1 MKKDKKSIGK
11 FKNNVTSIF
20 DPHHGIERQSLWMA
34 TSVVLLIGGFGY
46 SQMHYNHHQYETLM
60 TVDQSGSTATFS
72 KTSSTTLKLGKT
84 HLSTNGKTAFIPITF
99 NSTDNVGIHAN
110 DYKVYIGASTG
121 DKMSYK
127 VRGQMIMYGSNGRAV
142 IVLKSNKKIVNEPL
156 ALFILNNKK
165 VSTVD
170 EADAD
175 STIEKNGTSSEFGKY
190 DVAAFKVNP
199 GAIDVKH
206 HDRLDAQTFQ
216 VQNIYEELFG
226 SDDIKKIHKQI
237 GKDNKQIDTYKNA
250 ATALV
255 ERLQS
260 EGYTVPSEPAWMKSS
275 WRPFDAVNLETGRTA
290 NGRSALSYQPD
301 SSSDNDR
308 DSVKFPDNLKNS
320 DGTTTDDAN
329 NNSNNDSST
338 SSTSSS
344 ASSSDNPNGKTQ
356 SNPSTQWTNLQ
367 TAWSQIKTL
376 KRDIYITQYAQV
388 YKIRKQERSIL
399 NQSSMSSP
407 KHFKQ
412 IEKK

>member
-1 MKKDKKSIGK
+1 MVKKDKKSTGK

-20 DPHHGIERQSLWMA
+20 DPHHIIERQSVWMA

-46 SQMHYNHHQYETLM
+46 SQMHYNHRQYETLM

-72 KTSSTTLKLGKT
+72 KTSSTTLTLGKT

-110 DYKVYIGASTG
+110 NYKVYVGASTG
-121 DKMSYK
+121 KKMSYK

-142 IVLKSNKKIVNEPL
+142 IVLKSNKKITNEPL

-175 STIEKNGTSSEFGKY
+175 STIENNGTSSEFGKY

-199 GAIDVKH
+199 GAIDVKR

-216 VQNIYEELFG
+216 VQTIYEEMFG
-226 SDDIKKIHKQI
+226 SSDIKTIHKQI
-237 GKDNKQIDTYKNA
+237 AKDNKQIDTYKNA

-260 EGYTVPSEPAWMKSS
+260 EGYAVPSEPAWMKTS

-290 NGRSALSYQPD
+290 NGKSALSYQPD
-301 SSSDNDR
+301 SSSDNDQ

-329 NNSNNDSST
+329 NDSS
-338 SSTSSS
+338 SSS
-344 ASSSDNPNGKTQ
+344 SSSSSDNPNGTTQ

-376 KRDIYITQYAQV
+376 KRDIYVTQYTQL

-399 NQSSMSSP
+399 KQSSTSSP
-407 KHFKQ
+407 KYFKQ
-412 IEKK
+412 VEKK